1 MKKSIFLRDM
11 LKAIGLG
18 EVFCRCEGTEV
29 GLEAINMELLNN
41 TGVEVATGSIV
52 LVMFEHFVGAA
63 KRSSE
68 LGRQEGL
75 LGSTDVEENKVTR
88 LVDVLCCRVG

>member
-1 MKKSIFLRDM
+1 MSSDFHDDM
-11 LKAIGLG
+11 LKAICLG
-18 EVFCRCEGTEV
+18 KVFSRCEGAEV

-41 TGVEVATGSIV
+41 TGVEVATGNIV
-52 LVMFEHFVGAA
+52 LVMFEHFVGTA

-68 LGRQEGL
+68 LCRQESL
-75 LGSTDVEENKVTR
+75 LWSTDVKENEVTK